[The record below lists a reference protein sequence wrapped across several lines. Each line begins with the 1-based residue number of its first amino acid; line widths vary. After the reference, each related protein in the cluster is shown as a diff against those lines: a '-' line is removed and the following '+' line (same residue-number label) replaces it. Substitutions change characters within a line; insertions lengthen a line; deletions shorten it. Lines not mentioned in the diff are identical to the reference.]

1 MHTFWDDVQWMLR
14 DTSPFALIVAGLTLT
29 SLVMYRITRWREF
42 MVVGVTMG
50 VYLVPFLL
58 TGRH

>member
-29 SLVMYRITRWREF
+29 SLVMYHITRWREF
-42 MVVGVTMG
+42 MVVGITMG